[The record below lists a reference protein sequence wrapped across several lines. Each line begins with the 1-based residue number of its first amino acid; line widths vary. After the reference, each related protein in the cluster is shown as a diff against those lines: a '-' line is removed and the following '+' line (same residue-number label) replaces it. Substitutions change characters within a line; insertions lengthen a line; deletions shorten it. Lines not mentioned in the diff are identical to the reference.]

1 MPSSSPSSPA
11 RDPNASNRSASD
23 PNASTPNASN
33 VQRPDADA
41 APSGA
46 PDSPASVPSLQQMQ
60 LSASAQEDPPEL
72 TVAHVADTLVDSAQ
86 TVVERRFRILL
97 LIRDAYDRLASDAP
111 ALRSVLSDL
120 SAMLRLLYA
129 WANASYQRVPWPTLM
144 MVAGAVGYF
153 VLPFDLIPD
162 VLGPIGLMDD
172 AAIIASTVQ
181 SVRHELDRFREWES
195 SGALRGSPQRE
206 QRETNQP
213 ADR

>member
-1 MPSSSPSSPA
+1 MPSSSSPSPA
-11 RDPNASNRSASD
+11 EDPNASNTGASSD
-23 PNASTPNASN
+23 DSPRAQP
-33 VQRPDADA
+33 PDTDAVPPRA
-41 APSGA
+41 AP
-46 PDSPASVPSLQQMQ
+46 PTASLPSLQSVP
-60 LSASAQEDPPEL
+60 LPASAQQDPPEL
-72 TVAHVADTLVDSAQ
+72 TVAYVADTMVDSAQ

-153 VLPFDLIPD
+153 VLPLDLIPD
-162 VLGPIGLMDD
+162 MLGPIGLMDD

-181 SVRHELDRFREWES
+181 SVRDELDRFREWETS
-195 SGALRGSPQRE
+195 GGAIRGGTSPNESGASSLRS
-206 QRETNQP
+206 
-213 ADR
+213 

>member
-1 MPSSSPSSPA
+1 MPSSSSPSPA
-11 RDPNASNRSASD
+11 RDPNASN
-23 PNASTPNASN
+23 PGASTARPSNA
-33 VQRPDADA
+33 QTPD
-41 APSGA
+41 SGA
-46 PDSPASVPSLQQMQ
+46 VPSRAPTSPASLPSLQRVS
-60 LSASAQEDPPEL
+60 LPASAQQDPPEL
-72 TVAHVADTLVDSAQ
+72 TVSYVADTLVDSAQ

-153 VLPFDLIPD
+153 VLPLDLIPD
-162 VLGPIGLMDD
+162 MLGPIGLMDD

-181 SVRHELDRFREWES
+181 SVRDELDRFRKWEM
-195 SGALRGSPQRE
+195 SGGAISEGTQPDGRGAQSPRS
-206 QRETNQP
+206 
-213 ADR
+213 